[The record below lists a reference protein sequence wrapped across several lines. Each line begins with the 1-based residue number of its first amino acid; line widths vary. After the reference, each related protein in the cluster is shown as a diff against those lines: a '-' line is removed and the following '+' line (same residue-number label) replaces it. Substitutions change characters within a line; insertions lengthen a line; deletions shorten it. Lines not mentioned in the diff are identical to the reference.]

1 MVEFFK
7 WDHVLRIPN
16 LELSCK
22 AFRQLQQTVVR
33 PRRNNEFQK
42 KEATMKLTD
51 SQIIQA
57 PREVVW
63 RGLNDAQVL
72 KACIPGCESI
82 EQLSPTELTAV
93 VVAKVGP
100 VKASFEG
107 EVKLSDMNPPESY
120 RISGTGQGGLAG
132 FATGGATVKLTALG
146 PNETQMDY
154 DVDAQIGG
162 KMAMLGSRLID
173 GTARSMAEQFFTK
186 FASMMKAQATK
197 QVASSPPRTAAST
210 VAVGVAPLVSRIVSS
225 SSATPAT
232 QVSRLVSHPTTSSAS
247 RGIEVSRI
255 MTPVRAGSV
264 AAAPIAPRIVAQTP
278 SAPVTVKIE
287 KAVAK
292 PVTAKPVK
300 KTVKKAAVKKISAKK
315 TVKKSAPKKTSPK
328 KTSAK
333 KVVKKAAPKKPI
345 KKVARRAAK
354 KKSKR

>member
-1 MVEFFK
+1 
-7 WDHVLRIPN
+7 
-16 LELSCK
+16 
-22 AFRQLQQTVVR
+22 
-33 PRRNNEFQK
+33 
-42 KEATMKLTD
+42 MKLTD
-51 SQIIQA
+51 SQVIQA

-63 RGLNDAQVL
+63 KGLNDAQVL

-82 EQLSPTELTAV
+82 EQLSPTELKAV

-173 GTARSMAEQFFTK
+173 GTARSLAEQFFTK
-186 FASMMKAQATK
+186 FASMMKAQAAK
-197 QVASSPPRTAAST
+197 QVASSQPR
-210 VAVGVAPLVSRIVSS
+210 AVGSAVAAVAAPVVSRVVSSPSVAP
-225 SSATPAT
+225 AA

-247 RGIEVSRI
+247 RIVEGSRI
-255 MTPVRAGSV
+255 MAPVRAGSV

-287 KAVAK
+287 KVASQPVSVK
-292 PVTAKPVK
+292 PVKKAVKKAAAKKGATK
-300 KTVKKAAVKKISAKK
+300 KTVKKAAPKKTSTKKTGAKK
-315 TVKKSAPKKTSPK
+315 VIKKAAPKKTV
-328 KTSAK
+328 K
-333 KVVKKAAPKKPI
+333 KVVKKAA
-345 KKVARRAAK
+345 K